1 MTVIRIGTRA
11 STLAMA
17 QTTTV
22 ARALENKTGVETEII
37 PISTQGDRS
46 TESLSV
52 IGGQGVFA
60 NALRDSLLAAEC
72 DIVVHSLKD
81 LPTADVPGLT
91 IAAVP
96 KRADERDVLCARD
109 ELTLNTLGAGARVG
123 TGSPRRRAQLRSRY
137 PDLEVVDLRGNIDSR
152 LQQVTDGHLDGVILA
167 AAGLARAGRGAD
179 ITEYLGIAGWP
190 TAPGQGAL
198 AVEVRTGEEKLA
210 AVLDH
215 RPTRT
220 KTDAERYVLAF
231 LDAGCSAPLGA
242 HAVIEDGLLFLD
254 ARVYALDGSRHLT
267 SSHALYVNDVEDPAR
282 EAAQR
287 VADELL
293 AQGAGDLLGAR
304 A

>member
-1 MTVIRIGTRA
+1 
-11 STLAMA
+11 MA

-22 ARALENKTGVETEII
+22 ARSLENKTGVETEII

-46 TESLSV
+46 TESLSL

-60 NALRDSLLAAEC
+60 NALRDALLAGEC
-72 DIVVHSLKD
+72 DVVVHSLKD
-81 LPTADVPGLT
+81 LPTAEVPGLT

-96 KRADERDVLCARD
+96 KRVDERDALCARD
-109 ELTLNTLGAGARVG
+109 GLTLEALPAGARVG
-123 TGSPRRRAQLRSRY
+123 TGSPRRQAQLRSLY

-152 LQQVTDGHLDGVILA
+152 LAKVTDGHLDAVILA
-167 AAGLARAGRGAD
+167 AAGLARADRSDAV
-179 ITEYLGIAGWP
+179 TEYLGIAGWP

-198 AVEVRTGEEKLA
+198 AIEVRTGDEKLA

-215 RPTRT
+215 KPSRT
-220 KTDAERYVLAF
+220 KTDAERHVLAF

-242 HAVIEDGLLFLD
+242 HAVIDDGLLFLD
-254 ARVYALDGSRHLT
+254 ARVYALDGSRYLT
-267 SSHALYVNDVEDPAR
+267 SSHALYANDVEDPAR

-293 AQGAGDLLGAR
+293 AQGAGDLTGVR

>member
-1 MTVIRIGTRA
+1 
-11 STLAMA
+11 MA

-46 TESLSV
+46 TESLSL

-60 NALRDSLLAAEC
+60 NALRDALLAGEC
-72 DIVVHSLKD
+72 DVVVHSLKD
-81 LPTADVPGLT
+81 LPTAEVPGLT

-96 KRADERDVLCARD
+96 KRADERDALCARD
-109 ELTLNTLGAGARVG
+109 GLTLDTLLAGARVG
-123 TGSPRRRAQLRSRY
+123 TGSPRRQAQLRSLY

-152 LQQVTDGHLDGVILA
+152 LDKVTDGHLDAVILA
-167 AAGLARAGRGAD
+167 AAGLARAGRSDAV
-179 ITEYLGIAGWP
+179 TEHLGIAGWP

-215 RPTRT
+215 KPSRT
-220 KTDAERYVLAF
+220 KTDAERHVLAF

-242 HAVIEDGLLFLD
+242 HAVIDDGLLFLD
-254 ARVYALDGSRHLT
+254 ARVYALDGSRYLT

-293 AQGAGDLLGAR
+293 AQGAGDLTGAR

>member
-1 MTVIRIGTRA
+1 MTVIRIGTRG

-22 ARALENKTGVETEII
+22 ARQLESKTGVEAEII

-46 TESLSV
+46 TESLST

-60 NALRDSLLAAEC
+60 NALREALLAGEC
-72 DIVVHSLKD
+72 DVVVHSLKD
-81 LPTADVPGLT
+81 LPTANVPGLT

-96 KRADERDVLCARD
+96 KRVDERDVLCARD
-109 ELTLNTLGAGARVG
+109 ELTLDTLPAGARVG
-123 TGSPRRRAQLRSRY
+123 TGSPRRQAQLRSRR
-137 PDLEVVDLRGNIDSR
+137 PDLEVVDIRGNIDSR
-152 LQQVTDGHLDGVILA
+152 LDKVTNGELDAVILA
-167 AAGLARAGRGAD
+167 AAGLDRAGRAAA
-179 ITEYLGIAGWP
+179 ITEYLGISGWP

-198 AVEVRTGEEKLA
+198 AIEVRDGDEKLVR
-210 AVLDH
+210 VLDH
-215 RPTRT
+215 KPSRT
-220 KTDAERYVLAF
+220 KTEAERYVLAM

-242 HAVIEDGLLFLD
+242 HAVIDDGLIFLD
-254 ARVYALDGSRHLT
+254 ARVYALDGSRYVT

-282 EAAQR
+282 EVAQR

-293 AQGAGDLLGAR
+293 AKGAGDLTGAR

>member
-1 MTVIRIGTRA
+1 
-11 STLAMA
+11 MA

-22 ARALENKTGVETEII
+22 ARSLENKTGVETEII

-46 TESLSV
+46 TESLSL

-60 NALRDSLLAAEC
+60 NALRDALLAGEC
-72 DIVVHSLKD
+72 DVVVHSLKD
-81 LPTADVPGLT
+81 LPTAGVPGLT

-96 KRADERDVLCARD
+96 KRVDERDALCARD
-109 ELTLNTLGAGARVG
+109 GLTLETLPAGARVG
-123 TGSPRRRAQLRSRY
+123 TGSPRRQAQLRSLY

-152 LQQVTDGHLDGVILA
+152 LAKVTDGHLDAVILA
-167 AAGLARAGRGAD
+167 AAGLARADRSDAV
-179 ITEYLGIAGWP
+179 TEYLGIAGWP

-198 AVEVRTGEEKLA
+198 AIEVRTGEEKLA

-215 RPTRT
+215 KPSRT
-220 KTDAERYVLAF
+220 KTDAERHVLAF

-242 HAVIEDGLLFLD
+242 HAVIDDGLLFLD
-254 ARVYALDGSRHLT
+254 ARVYALDGSRYLT

-287 VADELL
+287 VAEELL
-293 AQGAGDLLGAR
+293 AQGAGELTGAR

>member
-1 MTVIRIGTRA
+1 
-11 STLAMA
+11 MA

-22 ARALENKTGVETEII
+22 ARALESKTGIETEII

-46 TESLSV
+46 TESLSL

-60 NALRDSLLAAEC
+60 NALRDSLLAGEC
-72 DIVVHSLKD
+72 DVVVHSLKD
-81 LPTADVPGLT
+81 LPTANVPGLT

-96 KRADERDVLCARD
+96 KRADERDVVCARD
-109 ELTLNTLGAGARVG
+109 ELTLATLPAGSRVG
-123 TGSPRRRAQLRSRY
+123 TGSPRRQAQLRSLY

-152 LQQVTDGHLDGVILA
+152 LDKVTDGHLDAVILA
-167 AAGLARAGRGAD
+167 AAGLARAGRSAAV
-179 ITEYLGIAGWP
+179 TEHLGIAGWP

-198 AVEVRTGEEKLA
+198 AIEVRTGEEKLA
-210 AVLDH
+210 SVLDH
-215 RPTRT
+215 KPSRT

-231 LDAGCSAPLGA
+231 LDAGCLAPLGA
-242 HAVIEDGLLFLD
+242 HAVIDDGLLFLD
-254 ARVYALDGSRHLT
+254 ARVYALDGSRYLT
-267 SSHALYVNDVEDPAR
+267 SSHALYVNDVDDPPR

-293 AQGAGDLLGAR
+293 AQGAGDLTGAR

>member
-1 MTVIRIGTRA
+1 
-11 STLAMA
+11 MA

-46 TESLSV
+46 TESLSL

-60 NALRDSLLAAEC
+60 NALRDALLAGEC
-72 DIVVHSLKD
+72 DVVVHSLKD
-81 LPTADVPGLT
+81 LPTAEVPGLT

-96 KRADERDVLCARD
+96 KRVDERDALCARD
-109 ELTLNTLGAGARVG
+109 GLTLDTLPAGARVG
-123 TGSPRRRAQLRSRY
+123 TGSPRRQAQLRSLY

-152 LQQVTDGHLDGVILA
+152 LAKVTDGHLDALILA
-167 AAGLARAGRGAD
+167 AAGLARADRSDAV
-179 ITEYLGIAGWP
+179 TEYLGIAGWP

-198 AVEVRTGEEKLA
+198 AIEVRTGEEKLA

-215 RPTRT
+215 KPSRT
-220 KTDAERYVLAF
+220 KTDAERHVLAF

-242 HAVIEDGLLFLD
+242 HAVIDDGLLFLD
-254 ARVYALDGSRHLT
+254 ARVYALDGSRYLT

-293 AQGAGDLLGAR
+293 AQGAGDLTGAR

>member
-1 MTVIRIGTRA
+1 MTVIRIGTRG

-22 ARALENKTGVETEII
+22 ARALESKTGVETQII
-37 PISTQGDRS
+37 PISTLGDRS
-46 TESLSV
+46 TQSLSQ

-60 NALRDSLLAAEC
+60 NALRDALLAGEC
-72 DIVVHSLKD
+72 EVVVHSLKD

-96 KRADERDVLCARD
+96 KRADERDVVCARD
-109 ELTLNTLGAGARVG
+109 ELTLETLPAGARIG
-123 TGSPRRRAQLRSRY
+123 TGSPRRQAQLRSRY

-152 LQQVTDGHLDGVILA
+152 LSKVTDGELDAVILA
-167 AAGLARAGRGAD
+167 AAGLARAGRSAA
-179 ITEYLGIAGWP
+179 ITQHLGIDGWP

-198 AVEVRTGEEKLA
+198 AVEVRSGQEKLA

-215 RPTRT
+215 RPSRT
-220 KTDAERYVLAF
+220 KTDAERHVLAF

-242 HAVIEDGLLFLD
+242 HAVIDDGLLFLS
-254 ARVYALDGSRHLT
+254 ARVYALDGSRYLT
-267 SSHALYVNDVEDPAR
+267 SSHALYVDDVADPAR
-282 EAAQR
+282 EAAKR
-287 VADELL
+287 VADDLL
-293 AQGAGDLLGAR
+293 AQGAGELAQAR

>member
-1 MTVIRIGTRA
+1 
-11 STLAMA
+11 MA

-22 ARALENKTGVETEII
+22 ARSLENKTGVETEII

-46 TESLSV
+46 TESLSL

-60 NALRDSLLAAEC
+60 NALRDALLAGEC
-72 DIVVHSLKD
+72 DVVVHSLKD
-81 LPTADVPGLT
+81 LPTAEVPGLT

-96 KRADERDVLCARD
+96 KRADERDALCARD
-109 ELTLNTLGAGARVG
+109 ELTLETLPAGARVG
-123 TGSPRRRAQLRSRY
+123 TGSPRRQAQLRSLY

-152 LQQVTDGHLDGVILA
+152 LAKVTDGHLDAVILA
-167 AAGLARAGRGAD
+167 AAGLARAGRSDAV
-179 ITEYLGIAGWP
+179 TEYLGIAGWP

-198 AVEVRTGEEKLA
+198 AIEVRAGEEKLA

-215 RPTRT
+215 KPSRT
-220 KTDAERYVLAF
+220 KTDAERHVLAF

-242 HAVIEDGLLFLD
+242 HAVIDDGLLFLD
-254 ARVYALDGSRHLT
+254 ARVYALDGSRYLT

-293 AQGAGDLLGAR
+293 AQGAGDLTGAR

>member
-1 MTVIRIGTRA
+1 
-11 STLAMA
+11 MA

-46 TESLSV
+46 TESLSL

-60 NALRDSLLAAEC
+60 NALRDALLAGEC
-72 DIVVHSLKD
+72 DVVVHSLKD
-81 LPTADVPGLT
+81 LPTAEVPGLT

-96 KRADERDVLCARD
+96 KRADERDALCARD
-109 ELTLNTLGAGARVG
+109 GLTLEALPAGARVG
-123 TGSPRRRAQLRSRY
+123 TGSPRRQAQLRSLY

-152 LQQVTDGHLDGVILA
+152 LAKVTDGHLDAVILA
-167 AAGLARAGRGAD
+167 AAGLARAGRSDAV
-179 ITEYLGIAGWP
+179 TEHLGIAGWP

-215 RPTRT
+215 KPSRT
-220 KTDAERYVLAF
+220 KTDAERHVLAF

-242 HAVIEDGLLFLD
+242 HAVIDDGLLFLD
-254 ARVYALDGSRHLT
+254 ARVYALDGSRYLT

-293 AQGAGDLLGAR
+293 AQGAGDLTGAR

>member
-1 MTVIRIGTRA
+1 
-11 STLAMA
+11 MA

-22 ARALENKTGVETEII
+22 ARALESKTGVETEII

-46 TESLSV
+46 TESLST

-60 NALRDSLLAAEC
+60 NALRDALLAGEC
-72 DIVVHSLKD
+72 DVVVHSLKD
-81 LPTADVPGLT
+81 LPTAEVPGLT

-96 KRADERDVLCARD
+96 KRADERDVVCARD
-109 ELTLNTLGAGARVG
+109 GLTLETLPAGARVG
-123 TGSPRRRAQLRSRY
+123 TGSPRRQAQLRSLY

-152 LQQVTDGHLDGVILA
+152 LDKVTDGHLDAVILA
-167 AAGLARAGRGAD
+167 AAGLARAGRSDAV
-179 ITEYLGIAGWP
+179 TEHLGIAGWP

-198 AVEVRTGEEKLA
+198 AIETRTGEEKLA

-215 RPTRT
+215 KPSRT

-242 HAVIEDGLLFLD
+242 HAVIDDGLLFLD
-254 ARVYALDGSRHLT
+254 ARVYALDGSRYLT

-293 AQGAGDLLGAR
+293 AQGAGDLTGAR

>member
-1 MTVIRIGTRA
+1 MTVIRIGTRG

-22 ARALENKTGVETEII
+22 ARSLENKTGVETEII

-46 TESLSV
+46 TESLSL

-60 NALRDSLLAAEC
+60 NALRDALLAGEC
-72 DIVVHSLKD
+72 DVVVHSLKD
-81 LPTADVPGLT
+81 LPTAEVPGLT

-96 KRADERDVLCARD
+96 KRADERDALCARD
-109 ELTLNTLGAGARVG
+109 GLTLDTLPAGARVG
-123 TGSPRRRAQLRSRY
+123 TGSPRRQAQLRSLY

-152 LQQVTDGHLDGVILA
+152 LAKVTDGHLDAVILA
-167 AAGLARAGRGAD
+167 AAGLARADRSDAV
-179 ITEYLGIAGWP
+179 TEYLGIAGWP

-198 AVEVRTGEEKLA
+198 AIEVRTGEEKLA

-215 RPTRT
+215 KPSRT
-220 KTDAERYVLAF
+220 KTDAERHVLAF

-242 HAVIEDGLLFLD
+242 HAVIDDGLLFLD
-254 ARVYALDGSRHLT
+254 ARVYALDGSRYLT

-287 VADELL
+287 VAEELL
-293 AQGAGDLLGAR
+293 AQGAGELTGAR

>member
-1 MTVIRIGTRA
+1 
-11 STLAMA
+11 MA

-46 TESLSV
+46 TESLSL

-60 NALRDSLLAAEC
+60 NALRDALLAGEC
-72 DIVVHSLKD
+72 DVVVHSLKD
-81 LPTADVPGLT
+81 LPTAEIPGLT

-96 KRADERDVLCARD
+96 KRADERDVVCARD
-109 ELTLNTLGAGARVG
+109 GLTLETLPAGARVG
-123 TGSPRRRAQLRSRY
+123 TGSPRRQAQLRSLY

-152 LQQVTDGHLDGVILA
+152 LNKVTDGHLDAVILA
-167 AAGLARAGRGAD
+167 AAGLARAGRSDAV
-179 ITEYLGIAGWP
+179 TEHLGIAGWP

-215 RPTRT
+215 KPSRT
-220 KTDAERYVLAF
+220 KTDAERHVLAF

-242 HAVIEDGLLFLD
+242 HAVIDDGLLFLD
-254 ARVYALDGSRHLT
+254 ARVYALDGSRYLT

-293 AQGAGDLLGAR
+293 AQGAGDLTGVR

>member
-1 MTVIRIGTRA
+1 
-11 STLAMA
+11 MA

-22 ARALENKTGVETEII
+22 ARSLENKTGVETEII

-46 TESLSV
+46 TESLSL

-60 NALRDSLLAAEC
+60 NALRDALLAGEC
-72 DIVVHSLKD
+72 DVVVHSLKD
-81 LPTADVPGLT
+81 LPTAEIPGLT

-96 KRADERDVLCARD
+96 KRADERDALCARD
-109 ELTLNTLGAGARVG
+109 GLTLETLPAGARVG
-123 TGSPRRRAQLRSRY
+123 TGSPRRQAQLRSLY

-152 LQQVTDGHLDGVILA
+152 LAKVTDGHLDAVILA
-167 AAGLARAGRGAD
+167 AAGLARADRSDAV
-179 ITEYLGIAGWP
+179 TEYLGIAGWP

-198 AVEVRTGEEKLA
+198 AIEVRTGEEKLA

-215 RPTRT
+215 KPSRT

-242 HAVIEDGLLFLD
+242 HAVIDDGLLFLD
-254 ARVYALDGSRHLT
+254 ARVYALDGSRYLT

-293 AQGAGDLLGAR
+293 AQGAGDLTGAR

>member
-1 MTVIRIGTRA
+1 MTVIRIGTRG

-46 TESLSV
+46 TESLSL

-60 NALRDSLLAAEC
+60 NALRDALLAGEC

-81 LPTADVPGLT
+81 LPTAEIPGLT

-96 KRADERDVLCARD
+96 KRADERDVVCARD
-109 ELTLNTLGAGARVG
+109 GLTLETLPAGARVG
-123 TGSPRRRAQLRSRY
+123 TGSPRRQAQLRSLY
-137 PDLEVVDLRGNIDSR
+137 PELEVVDLRGNIDSR
-152 LQQVTDGHLDGVILA
+152 LDKVTDGHLDAVILA
-167 AAGLARAGRGAD
+167 AAGLARAGRSDAV
-179 ITEYLGIAGWP
+179 TEHLGIAGWP

-210 AVLDH
+210 SVLDH
-215 RPTRT
+215 KPSRT
-220 KTDAERYVLAF
+220 KTNAERYVLAF

-242 HAVIEDGLLFLD
+242 HAVIDDGLLFLD
-254 ARVYALDGSRHLT
+254 ARVYALDGSRYLT

-293 AQGAGDLLGAR
+293 AQGAGDLTGAR

>member
-1 MTVIRIGTRA
+1 MTVIRIGTRG

-22 ARALENKTGVETEII
+22 ARALESKTGVETEII

-46 TESLSV
+46 TESLSL

-60 NALRDSLLAAEC
+60 NALRDALLAGEC
-72 DIVVHSLKD
+72 DVVVHSLKD
-81 LPTADVPGLT
+81 LPTAEVPGLT

-96 KRADERDVLCARD
+96 KRADERDVVCARD
-109 ELTLNTLGAGARVG
+109 GLTLETLPAGSRVG
-123 TGSPRRRAQLRSRY
+123 TGSPRRQAQLRSLY

-152 LQQVTDGHLDGVILA
+152 LAKVTDGHLDAVILA
-167 AAGLARAGRGAD
+167 AAGLARASRSDAV
-179 ITEYLGIAGWP
+179 TEHLGIAGWP

-198 AVEVRTGEEKLA
+198 AIETRTGEEKLA

-215 RPTRT
+215 KPSRT

-242 HAVIEDGLLFLD
+242 HAVIDDGLLFLD
-254 ARVYALDGSRHLT
+254 ARVYALDGSRYLT

-293 AQGAGDLLGAR
+293 AQGAGDLTGAR

>member
-1 MTVIRIGTRA
+1 
-11 STLAMA
+11 MA

-46 TESLSV
+46 TESLSL

-60 NALRDSLLAAEC
+60 NALRDALLAGEC
-72 DIVVHSLKD
+72 DTVVHSLKD
-81 LPTADVPGLT
+81 LPTAEIPGLT

-96 KRADERDVLCARD
+96 KRADERDVVCARD
-109 ELTLNTLGAGARVG
+109 GLTLETLPAGSRVG
-123 TGSPRRRAQLRSRY
+123 TGSPRRQAQLRSLY
-137 PDLEVVDLRGNIDSR
+137 PELEVVDLRGNIDSR
-152 LQQVTDGHLDGVILA
+152 LDKVTEGHLDAVILA
-167 AAGLARAGRGAD
+167 AAGLARAGRSDAV
-179 ITEYLGIAGWP
+179 TEHLGIAGWP

-210 AVLDH
+210 SVLDH
-215 RPTRT
+215 KPSRT
-220 KTDAERYVLAF
+220 KTNAERYVLAF

-242 HAVIEDGLLFLD
+242 HAVIDDGLLFLD
-254 ARVYALDGSRHLT
+254 ARVYALDGSRYLT

-293 AQGAGDLLGAR
+293 ALGAGDLTGAR

>member
-22 ARALENKTGVETEII
+22 ARSLENKTGVETEII

-46 TESLSV
+46 TESLSL

-60 NALRDSLLAAEC
+60 NALRDALLAGEC
-72 DIVVHSLKD
+72 DVVVHSLKD

-96 KRADERDVLCARD
+96 KRADERDVVCARD
-109 ELTLNTLGAGARVG
+109 GLTLATLPAGARVG
-123 TGSPRRRAQLRSRY
+123 TGSPRRQAQLRSLY

-152 LQQVTDGHLDGVILA
+152 LDKVTDGHLDAVILA
-167 AAGLARAGRGAD
+167 GAGLSRAGRSAAV
-179 ITEYLGIAGWP
+179 TETLGIAGWP

-198 AVEVRTGEEKLA
+198 AIEVRTGEEKLA
-210 AVLDH
+210 ATLDH
-215 RPTRT
+215 KPSHT

-254 ARVYALDGSRHLT
+254 ARVYALDGSRYLT
-267 SSHALYVNDVEDPAR
+267 SSHALYVNDTQDPAR

-293 AQGAGDLLGAR
+293 SQGAGELTGAQ